1 MNFTSENN
9 QYECELSIVGQ
20 IIKLK
25 VTKIIGDGRLF
36 DLSDSFGTLIDE
48 LLRTHFINITNNGE
62 VIDGE
67 LIESRW
73 TLSIKVNNDMLEDII
88 GIYND
93 LLISILP
100 KTLSK

>member
-1 MNFTSENN
+1 MKFLTENN
-9 QYECELSIVGQ
+9 KYECDLSINLQ
-20 IIKLK
+20 IIKLN
-25 VTKIIGDGRLF
+25 VTKINGDGRLF

-62 VIDGE
+62 LIDGE
-67 LIESRW
+67 LIESKW
-73 TLSIKVNNDMLEDII
+73 TLSIKVNNNTLADII

-100 KTLSK
+100 IILSK